1 MRTAEETRSFE
12 ESLLRLAQLAK
23 NRVRLED
30 FTGKDRY
37 NLLDL
42 FVNNE

>member
-23 NRVRLED
+23 NRVRFED

-37 NLLDL
+37 NLLNL